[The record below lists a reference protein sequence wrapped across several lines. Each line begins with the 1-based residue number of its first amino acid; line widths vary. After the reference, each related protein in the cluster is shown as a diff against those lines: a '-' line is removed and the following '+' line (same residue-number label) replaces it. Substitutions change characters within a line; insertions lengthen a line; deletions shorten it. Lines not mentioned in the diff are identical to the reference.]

1 MVLLGDRSS
10 LFRAHLVWLWFYF
23 GSSRRVAS
31 LIELKQFWKTFG
43 KENSSD
49 SFIII
54 CIDFVRSSQEKSLS
68 KIIIAS
74 STVWQHRR
82 LTLQCVQRAG
92 EMLLKYNSLAR
103 KESLGSLASKKLTV
117 SALPNSSS
125 TSFLFFI
132 LYYFPAPLK
141 QTIS

>member
-1 MVLLGDRSS
+1 M
-10 LFRAHLVWLWFYF
+10 
-23 GSSRRVAS
+23 
-31 LIELKQFWKTFG
+31 
-43 KENSSD
+43 D

-92 EMLLKYNSLAR
+92 EMLLKSNSLAR

-125 TSFLFFI
+125 TSYFFI